1 MYITTHDVEK
11 IITFDSIR
19 ENFKYF
25 EKYNEFNHQNESTIF
40 RVVCML
46 CITTG
51 LDMKLVSKLKWK
63 DLLILGSEN
72 NAIVKDILKI
82 RQYHIPIHPKVK
94 QFLSD
99 SYCGFGF
106 PNLESSFS
114 DSFTVEE
121 YQGETAELIVRCMS
135 SSSKLW
141 VMKKEYL
148 REFNFESYPQIM
160 FGRKVFEVN
169 GYTNDISKY
178 LKLHFGFRTNK
189 ELFQFL
195 GYDSKDDIKCEL
207 HSINLFADG
216 NFIMLEDKNFNKKS
230 ENNNYYPFQ
239 KFSAFSNFLTS
250 GVFLHKK
257 YIFNSI
263 RILLLVSL
271 YNGIKLTKLL
281 KLKWSDIGKVNVEK
295 KCIEIRPKSVF
306 GEYYINIDEKFKK
319 IIEALFIFILKEII
333 EETHNWASK
342 NNCDMVQYSN
352 ENIEKY
358 YLNGGLINEYVFI
371 TKTGNPITQPSLSRE
386 IKKTLNY
393 LKFPHADK
401 MTSNSTLIM
410 YGRRI
415 IEIKG
420 DHKPTIK
427 KLKEHFKF
435 KSKKELFNF
444 LYLINSKEKS
454 STNFKGKMRKNIF
467 EDILYDY

>member
-1 MYITTHDVEK
+1 MYNTTHDVEK

-25 EKYNEFNHQNESTIF
+25 EKYHEYNHHKKSTVYRLI
-40 RVVCML
+40 CIL

-51 LDMKLVSKLKWK
+51 LEMKLVSKLKWK
-63 DLLILGSEN
+63 DLLMLGSEN

-82 RQYHIPIHPKVK
+82 RQYRIPIHPKVK

-121 YQGETAELIVRCMS
+121 YQGETAEWIVRCMS
-135 SSSKLW
+135 SSSKLS

-178 LKLHFGFRTNK
+178 LKLHFGFHTNK

-195 GYDSKDDIKCEL
+195 GYNSKDDIKCEL
-207 HSINLFADG
+207 YSINLSADG
-216 NFIMLEDKNFNKKS
+216 NFVTLEDKNFND
-230 ENNNYYPFQ
+230 NYPFQ
-239 KFSAFSNFLTS
+239 KFSAFSKFLSS
-250 GVFLHKK
+250 GIYF
-257 YIFNSI
+257 YPETITNSV
-263 RILLLVSL
+263 RLLLLVSL

-281 KLKWSDIGKVNVEK
+281 KLKWSHIVEINEKIKRVEIRKVNIFDK
-295 KCIEIRPKSVF
+295 
-306 GEYYINIDEKFKK
+306 YHINIDDKFKE
-319 IIEALFIFILKEII
+319 IMQVHYNISLKRN
-333 EETHNWASK
+333 HNIDTNS
-342 NNCDMVQYSN
+342 DYV
-352 ENIEKY
+352 
-358 YLNGGLINEYVFI
+358 YLNEHYKDEILIDDYVFV
-371 TKTGNPITQPSLSRE
+371 TNTGNPITQPSLSRE

-401 MTSNSTLIM
+401 MTSNSTVIM

-435 KSKKELFNF
+435 KSKKELFDF
-444 LYLINSKEKS
+444 LYLISSKEKT